1 LLHWS
6 VDLFNKYCFWHPAK
20 PMHSEATS
28 MVSLKVASRSSSSL
42 SSVWYWHQND
52 RTLIGEDRIGTLGLS
67 LNNEKK
73 PHDQPRDLR
82 KELGWLPV
90 WCTRC
95 LLLYL
100 LYLPPKHPKT
110 ICHPHAFTPNEPF
123 STQNCIPN
131 NSYTKQ
137 YTKRPWQQKL
147 FHQTTFRSE
156 GFYTRQILHQTF
168 APNNLSIK
176 QLFPALKQLA
186 RRNLEEILEGS
197 DGSQA
202 GALAVKFR
210 SKRFGRKSAK
220 DVWLSLW
227 SQPFVGA
234 HVGHRSQDTGG
245 W

>member
-1 LLHWS
+1 
-6 VDLFNKYCFWHPAK
+6 
-20 PMHSEATS
+20 M
-28 MVSLKVASRSSSSL
+28 
-42 SSVWYWHQND
+42 
-52 RTLIGEDRIGTLGLS
+52 
-67 LNNEKK
+67 
-73 PHDQPRDLR
+73 
-82 KELGWLPV
+82 

-110 ICHPHAFTPNEPF
+110 ICHPRAFTPNEPF

-156 GFYTRQILHQTF
+156 GSYTRQILHETF

-176 QLFPALKQLA
+176 QLFPALKQKA

-202 GALAVKFR
+202 GALAVNVCE
-210 SKRFGRKSAK
+210 G
-220 DVWLSLW
+220 SLTQ
-227 SQPFVGA
+227 SLIAALRGCPCGPSEPRYRRLVNGQ
-234 HVGHRSQDTGG
+234 
-245 W
+245 